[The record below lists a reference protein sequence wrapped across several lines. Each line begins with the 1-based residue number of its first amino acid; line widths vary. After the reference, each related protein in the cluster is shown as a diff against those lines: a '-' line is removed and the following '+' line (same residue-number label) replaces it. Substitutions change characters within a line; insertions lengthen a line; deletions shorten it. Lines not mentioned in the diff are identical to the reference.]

1 MTDEMASRL
10 FIIIGE
16 KIKRY
21 RKNLSQ
27 TQEDLAEKTGLSRA
41 SIANIET
48 ARQHPTI
55 ETLWDIAIALETDPH
70 NLLPSTEEAKLK
82 YDNYYFKQS
91 NLSESGNSWVKGIIE
106 KGVSEDGEKD

>member
-1 MTDEMASRL
+1 MTDEMAARL

-16 KIKRY
+16 NIKKY
-21 RKNLSQ
+21 RKKLSQ

-48 ARQHPTI
+48 ARQHLTI
-55 ETLWDIAIALETDPH
+55 ETLWDIAKALETDPH
-70 NLLPSTEEAKLK
+70 VLLPSTEEVKIK

-91 NLSESGNSWVKGIIE
+91 QLSESGKNWI
-106 KGVSEDGEKD
+106 KGVIEQGGLKDEEKT